1 MAISVM
7 AVGFFGLV
15 IAVGVFLS
23 NLLRPKLDPREPPIV
38 HPKVPFLGHV
48 IGMLREG
55 PLYYKRV
62 RYASSPW
69 VFEKANSRVKPA
81 M

>member
-1 MAISVM
+1 MAISVTAM
-7 AVGFFGLV
+7 GALGLV

-38 HPKVPFLGHV
+38 HPKVPLLGHI

-55 PLYYKRV
+55 PLYYRRV
-62 RYASSPW
+62 RY
-69 VFEKANSRVKPA
+69 VEPA
-81 M
+81 LCLSKS